1 MPMSEQHRRN
11 NVVVAGDVT
20 IDWNIARIQRT
31 DRPSYV
37 WSLDNLTH
45 AFCQIG
51 GAALLVDLV
60 EAVASVLSQSKRP
73 SFEVR
78 KLSTPD
84 GQVTPDDK
92 RFHHAYALWTPFKM
106 DERELV
112 RGKKVWRVSEFLGI
126 HRGLT
131 STATSSDYKKIANDS
146 EESALI
152 ILDDADLGFRDR
164 PECWPKGLSS
174 RTAKPWI
181 LLKMA
186 PVLATGNLWNNLKT
200 NHPERVLA
208 LINANDLRRHPGV
221 HISRQI
227 SWERTAQDLVWEL
240 LYNPRITGFTMFAHT
255 VVSFGTSGAMLLSR
269 QKGDRLE
276 ATLFFDPAVMEDE
289 WSRSYPG
296 GMVGYTSC
304 LAAAIAREMVAS
316 AAEPNLHRGIQ
327 AGVSAMRLLHKEG
340 YGYASADL
348 EQNPIAFP
356 ASSIAIKIVE
366 GVNCLA
372 TVTVGNPAEVLATRA
387 DGSVP
392 EAASHLWTILEARSL
407 GSLEL
412 IAKQVVRDGLES
424 ALSGVPIG
432 RYGKMVTV
440 DRKEIEALNC
450 IGGLIREYF
459 QQPQKTPL
467 SIAVFGPPGSGKS
480 FAVKQVANW
489 VQPGEFDTLTFNVS
503 QLAGLD
509 DLFNAFHQVR
519 DKVLSGKIPLVF
531 WDEFDTTLNGQ
542 PLGWLRYFLAPM
554 QDGEFQEGQ
563 VIHPIGKSIFVF
575 AGGTSHSMEAFT
587 VNIGNEKYQS
597 SKLPD
602 FISRLR
608 GFLNILGPNCQGSNP
623 AEDPYYIIRR
633 AILLRSILERNASQ
647 LLRSNQG
654 KVVVDIDEGVLRA
667 LLLTREYKHEA
678 RSMEGIILASQ
689 LAGKT
694 SFARSSLPT
703 EAQLNLHVDGREFYS
718 LVHIMEPDK
727 NLLEKLAEAA
737 HEVFCDH
744 LRTEGYS
751 YGPETREDEK
761 IHSSLKPYR
770 KLPENEKE
778 QNRNNVRDIPNKLAS
793 IGYAMIPARGKEPTG
808 EFSNDEV
815 TISARMEHERWM
827 EEKLDVGWKYAKET
841 NKPKRQH
848 KLLVPWEN
856 LPPEEQEK
864 DYILVRGIPQILAKA
879 GYTMV
884 KLSQR

>member
-1 MPMSEQHRRN
+1 MSEKHRRKT
-11 NVVVAGDVT
+11 VIVAGDATV
-20 IDWNIARIQRT
+20 DWNIAQVQST

-45 AFCQIG
+45 AFCQRG
-51 GAALLVDLV
+51 GAALLADLV
-60 EAVASVLSQSKRP
+60 EAVAGVLDQSGHP
-73 SFEVR
+73 LFEVR
-78 KLSTPD
+78 KMSALGS
-84 GQVTPDDK
+84 GVTPDDK
-92 RFHHAYALWTPFKM
+92 RFHHTYALWKPFRM
-106 DERELV
+106 DERDV
-112 RGKKVWRVSEFLGI
+112 ARGKKVWRVSEFLGI
-126 HRGLT
+126 HRAVTG
-131 STATSSDYKKIANDS
+131 STISSDYEKVANVS
-146 EESALI
+146 AESDLI

-164 PECWPKGLSS
+164 PEYWPQALSGK
-174 RTAKPWI
+174 TAKPLI
-181 LLKMA
+181 LLKIA
-186 PVLATGNLWNNLKT
+186 PVLAAGNLWTSLKKA
-200 NHPERVLA
+200 HPERVLA

-221 HISRQI
+221 DISHQI

-240 LYNPRITGFTMFAHT
+240 LYNPQITGFTMFAHT

-269 QKGDRLE
+269 EKSGRLE
-276 ATLFFDPAVMEDE
+276 ATLFFDPAVMENE
-289 WSRSYPG
+289 WNRSYPG

-304 LAAAIAREMVAS
+304 LAAAIAGEMIAN
-316 AAEPNLHRGIQ
+316 AAEPDFNRGIQ
-327 AGVSAMRLLHKEG
+327 SGVSAMRLLHKEG

-356 ASSIAIKIVE
+356 ISKIASKIVE
-366 GVNCLA
+366 GVRCLA

-387 DGSVP
+387 DSSVP
-392 EAASHLWTILEARSL
+392 EAAHLWTILETQSL

-412 IAKQVVRDGLES
+412 IAKQIVREGLES

-432 RYGKMVTV
+432 RYGKLLTV

-467 SIAVFGPPGSGKS
+467 SIAVFGPPGAGKS

-489 VQPGEFDTLTFNVS
+489 VQPGEFDTLTFNIS
-503 QLAGLD
+503 QLSGPG
-509 DLFNAFHQVR
+509 DLLNAFHQVR
-519 DKVLSGKIPLVF
+519 DKALSGKIPLVF
-531 WDEFDTTLNGQ
+531 WDEFDTTLDGQ

-563 VIHPIGKSIFVF
+563 LIHPIGKSIFVF
-575 AGGTSHSMEAFT
+575 AGGTSHSMEAFA
-587 VNIGNEKYQS
+587 GNLGEEKYKS

-608 GFLNILGPNCQGSNP
+608 GFLNILGPNCQGNNT

-633 AILLRSILERNASQ
+633 AILLRSILERNAPQ
-647 LLRSNQG
+647 LLRSNKG
-654 KVVVDIDEGVLRA
+654 KVVLDIDEGVLRA
-667 LLLTREYKHEA
+667 LLLAREYKHGA
-678 RSMEGIILASQ
+678 RSMEGIILSSQ
-689 LAGKT
+689 LAGRT

-718 LVHIMEPDK
+718 LVHIMEPDED
-727 NLLEKLAEAA
+727 LLEKLAEAA

-744 LRTEGYS
+744 LRAEDYS
-751 YGPETREDEK
+751 YGPETREEEK

-770 KLPENEKE
+770 KLLENEKE

-793 IGYAMIPARGKEPTG
+793 IGYTMIPARGKETAS
-808 EFSNDEV
+808 ELNDEEV
-815 TISARMEHERWM
+815 ALLARMEHERWM
-827 EEKLDVGWKYAKET
+827 QEKLDVGWKYAKET
-841 NKPKRQH
+841 DKHKRLH
-848 KLLVPWEN
+848 KSLVPWEK

-884 KLSQR
+884 KLSDR

>member
-1 MPMSEQHRRN
+1 MSETHRRKT
-11 NVVVAGDVT
+11 VIVAGDVT
-20 IDWNIARIQRT
+20 IDWNIARVQRT

-45 AFCQIG
+45 AFCQRG
-51 GAALLVDLV
+51 GAALLADLV
-60 EAVASVLSQSKRP
+60 EAAGSVRGQSKRP
-73 SFEVR
+73 RFEVR
-78 KLSTPD
+78 KMSAPS
-84 GQVTPDDK
+84 GHVTPDDA

-106 DERELV
+106 DERDMV
-112 RGKKVWRVSEFLGI
+112 HGKKVWRVSEFLGI
-126 HRGLT
+126 HRAAP
-131 STATSSDYKKIANDS
+131 SSAESSDYQKVANDS
-146 EESALI
+146 VESALI
-152 ILDDADLGFRDR
+152 VLDDADLGFRDH
-164 PECWPKGLSS
+164 PEYWPQGLSS

-186 PVLATGNLWNNLKT
+186 PVLATGNLWNNLQT

-221 HISRQI
+221 HISHQI
-227 SWERTAQDLVWEL
+227 SWERTAQDLFWEI
-240 LYNPRITGFTMFAHT
+240 LYNPQINGFTMFAHT

-269 QKGDRLE
+269 EKYDRLE
-276 ATLFFDPAVMEDE
+276 ATLFFDPTAMEDE

-304 LAAAIAREMVAS
+304 LAAAIAWEMAAS
-316 AAEPNLHRGIQ
+316 ATEPDLHRGIQ

-356 ASSIAIKIVE
+356 ASSIATKIVE
-366 GVNCLA
+366 GENCLA
-372 TVTVGNPAEVLATRA
+372 TVTVGNPAEVKMTRTG
-387 DGSVP
+387 GSVP
-392 EAASHLWTILEARSL
+392 EAVSQSWTILEAQSL

-412 IAKQVVRDGLES
+412 IAKQIVREGLES

-459 QQPQKTPL
+459 QQPQKPPL

-480 FAVKQVANW
+480 FSVKQVANW
-489 VQPGEFDTLTFNVS
+489 VQPGEFDTLTFNIS
-503 QLAGLD
+503 QLGGPSDLLD
-509 DLFNAFHQVR
+509 AFHQVR

-542 PLGWLRYFLAPM
+542 ELGWLRYFLAPM

-575 AGGTSHSMEAFT
+575 AGGTSHSMEVF
-587 VNIGNEKYQS
+587 VSNVGEEEYKS

-623 AEDPYYIIRR
+623 AEDPYYVIRR

-654 KVVVDIDEGVLRA
+654 KVVVDIDKGVLRA
-667 LLLTREYKHEA
+667 LLLAREYKHGA

-689 LAGKT
+689 LSGKT

-718 LVHIMEPDK
+718 LVHIMEPDVK
-727 NLLEKLAEAA
+727 LMEKLAEAA

-744 LRTEGYS
+744 LRAEGYR

-778 QNRNNVRDIPNKLAS
+778 QNRSNVRDIPNKLSS
-793 IGYAMIPARGKEPTG
+793 IGYTMIPARGKELTS
-808 EFSNDEV
+808 ELNDEEV
-815 TISARMEHERWM
+815 ALLARMEHERWM
-827 EEKLDVGWKYAKET
+827 QEKLDAGWKYAKET
-841 NKPKRQH
+841 DKPKRQH

-856 LPPEEQEK
+856 LPPDEQEK
-864 DYILVRGIPQILAKA
+864 DYIMVRGIPQILAKA

-884 KLSQR
+884 KLSQI

>member
-1 MPMSEQHRRN
+1 MSETHRRKT
-11 NVVVAGDVT
+11 VVVAGDVT
-20 IDWNIARIQRT
+20 IDWNIARVQRR

-37 WSLDNLTH
+37 WNLDNLTH
-45 AFCQIG
+45 AFCQRG
-51 GAALLVDLV
+51 GAALLADLV
-60 EAVASVLSQSKRP
+60 GAVAGTLGQLKLP

-78 KLSTPD
+78 KMSLPD
-84 GQVTPDDK
+84 GRVTPDDE
-92 RFHHAYALWTPFKM
+92 RFNHSYALWTPFKM
-106 DERELV
+106 DEHDIA

-126 HRGLT
+126 HRT
-131 STATSSDYKKIANDS
+131 VTDSATSSDYKKVANDS
-146 EESALI
+146 VEPVLI
-152 ILDDADLGFRDR
+152 VLDDADLGFRDH
-164 PECWPKGLSS
+164 PEYWPQALSS
-174 RTAKPWI
+174 RTAKPLI

-186 PVLATGNLWNNLKT
+186 PALATGNLWNNLKT

-208 LINANDLRRHPGV
+208 LINANDLRRHPSV
-221 HISRQI
+221 HISHQI

-240 LYNPRITGFTMFAHT
+240 LYNPQITGFTMFAHT
-255 VVSFGTSGAMLLSR
+255 IVSFGTSGAMLLSR

-276 ATLFFDPAVMEDE
+276 VTLFFDPTVMEDE
-289 WSRSYPG
+289 WSHSYPG

-304 LAAAIAREMVAS
+304 LVAAITREIMANVK
-316 AAEPNLHRGIQ
+316 EPDLQRGIQ

-356 ASSIAIKIVE
+356 VSSIATKIME
-366 GVNCLA
+366 GVSCLD
-372 TVTVGNPAEVLATRA
+372 TVTVSNPAAVPTTKA

-392 EAASHLWTILEARSL
+392 NTASQSWTILEARTL

-412 IAKQVVRDGLES
+412 IAKQVVRLGLES

-432 RYGKMVTV
+432 RYGKLVTV

-459 QQPQKTPL
+459 QQSQQTPL

-489 VQPGEFDTLTFNVS
+489 VQLGEFDTLTFNIS
-503 QLAGLD
+503 QLSGPN
-509 DLFNAFHQVR
+509 DLFDAFHQIR
-519 DKVLSGKIPLVF
+519 DKVLSGKIPLIF
-531 WDEFDTTLNGQ
+531 WDEFDTALNGQ
-542 PLGWLRYFLAPM
+542 LLGWLRYFLAPM
-554 QDGEFQEGQ
+554 QDGEFKEGQ

-575 AGGTSHSMEAFT
+575 AGGTSHSMEAFAS
-587 VNIGNEKYQS
+587 NLEEEAYKS

-633 AILLRSILERNASQ
+633 AILLRSILERNAVQ
-647 LLRSNQG
+647 ILHSNQG
-654 KVVVDIDEGVLRA
+654 KIVLDIDEGVLSA
-667 LLLTREYKHEA
+667 LLLAREYKHGA
-678 RSMEGIILASQ
+678 RSMEGIILTSQ

-694 SFARSSLPT
+694 SFSRSSLPT

-718 LVHIMEPDK
+718 LVHIMEPDE

-744 LRTEGYS
+744 LRAEGYR
-751 YGPETREDEK
+751 YGSENREDEK

-770 KLPENEKE
+770 KIPENEKE

-793 IGYAMIPARGKEPTG
+793 ISYSMIPARGKELTS
-808 EFSNDEV
+808 EFSDEEI
-815 TISARMEHERWM
+815 TLLAKMEHGRWM
-827 EEKLDVGWKYAKET
+827 QDKLDTGWNYAKET
-841 NKPKRQH
+841 EKSKRQH
-848 KLLVPWEN
+848 ELLVPWEN
-856 LPPEEQEK
+856 LPLEEQEK
-864 DYILVRGIPQILAKA
+864 DYIMVRGIPQILVKA

>member
-1 MPMSEQHRRN
+1 MSETHYRET
-11 NVVVAGDVT
+11 VIVAGDIT
-20 IDWNIARIQRT
+20 IDWNIARVQRT

-45 AFCQIG
+45 AFCQRG
-51 GAALLVDLV
+51 GAALLADLV
-60 EAVASVLSQSKRP
+60 EAASSVRGQSKRP
-73 SFEVR
+73 RFEVR
-78 KLSTPD
+78 KMSAPS
-84 GQVTPDDK
+84 GHVPPDDA
-92 RFHHAYALWTPFKM
+92 RFHHSYALWTPFKM
-106 DERELV
+106 DEHDMA

-126 HRGLT
+126 HRAVT
-131 STATSSDYKKIANDS
+131 ASATSSDYKKVANDFV
-146 EESALI
+146 EPALI
-152 ILDDADLGFRDR
+152 VLDDADLGFRDR
-164 PECWPKGLSS
+164 PECWPQALPS
-174 RTAKPWI
+174 RTDKPWI

-186 PVLATGNLWNNLKT
+186 PALATGNLWNNLKT

-227 SWERTAQDLVWEL
+227 SWERTAQDLFWEL
-240 LYNPRITGFTMFAHT
+240 LYNPQINGFTMFAHT

-269 QKGDRLE
+269 EKGDRLE
-276 ATLFFDPAVMEDE
+276 ATLFFDPTAMEDE

-296 GMVGYTSC
+296 GMIGYTSC
-304 LAAAIAREMVAS
+304 LAAAIATEMVAN
-316 AAEPNLHRGIQ
+316 AAEPDLHRGIQ

-348 EQNPIAFP
+348 EQSPIAFP
-356 ASSIAIKIVE
+356 ASSIATKIVE
-366 GVNCLA
+366 GENCLA
-372 TVTVGNPAEVLATRA
+372 TVTVGNPAEVKTTRA
-387 DGSVP
+387 GGSMP
-392 EAASHLWTILEARSL
+392 EAVSQSWTILETQSL

-412 IAKQVVRDGLES
+412 IAKQIVLEGLEL

-450 IGGLIREYF
+450 VGGLIREYF

-489 VQPGEFDTLTFNVS
+489 VQPGEFDTLTFNIS
-503 QLAGLD
+503 QLGRPSDLLD
-509 DLFNAFHQVR
+509 AFHQVR

-531 WDEFDTTLNGQ
+531 WDEFDTTLDGQ

-563 VIHPIGKSIFVF
+563 ITHPIGKSIFVF
-575 AGGTSHSMEAFT
+575 AGGTSHSMESFAA
-587 VNIGNEKYQS
+587 NLGDEKYKA

-608 GFLNILGPNCQGSNP
+608 GFLNIIGPNCQGSNP
-623 AEDPYYIIRR
+623 AEDPYYVIRR

-654 KVVVDIDEGVLRA
+654 KVIVDIDEGVLRA
-667 LLLTREYKHEA
+667 LLLAREYKHGA

-718 LVHIMEPDK
+718 LVHIMEPDYD
-727 NLLEKLAEAA
+727 LLEKLAEAA

-744 LRTEGYS
+744 LRAEGYI
-751 YGPETREDEK
+751 YGPETTEDEK

-770 KLPENEKE
+770 KLSENEKE

-793 IGYAMIPARGKEPTG
+793 IGYTMIPARGKELTS
-808 EFSNDEV
+808 EFNDEDV
-815 TISARMEHERWM
+815 TLLARMEHERWM
-827 EEKLDVGWKYAKET
+827 QEKLDAGWKYAKET
-841 NKPKRQH
+841 DKPKRQH
-848 KLLVPWEN
+848 KLLVPWGN

-864 DYILVRGIPQILAKA
+864 DYIMVRGIPQILAKA
-879 GYTMV
+879 GYAMV

>member
-1 MPMSEQHRRN
+1 MSEQHRRN

-20 IDWNIARIQRT
+20 IDWNIARVQRT

-78 KLSTPD
+78 KLSTPE

-92 RFHHAYALWTPFKM
+92 RFHHAYALWTPFRM

-126 HRGLT
+126 NRGLT
-131 STATSSDYKKIANDS
+131 SAATSNDYKKVANDS

-174 RTAKPWI
+174 RTTKPWI

-186 PVLATGNLWNNLKT
+186 PVLATGNLWNDLKT
-200 NHPERVLA
+200 NHPERILA
-208 LINANDLRRHPGV
+208 LINANDLRLHPGV

-240 LYNPRITGFTMFAHT
+240 LYNPQINGFTMFAHT

-269 QKGDRLE
+269 EKGDRLE
-276 ATLFFDPAVMEDE
+276 ATLFFDPTAMEDE

-296 GMVGYTSC
+296 GMIGYTSC
-304 LAAAIAREMVAS
+304 LAAAIARELVAS
-316 AAEPNLHRGIQ
+316 AAEPDLHRGIQ

-348 EQNPIAFP
+348 EQHPIAFP
-356 ASSIAIKIVE
+356 TSSIATKIVE
-366 GVNCLA
+366 GVRCLA
-372 TVTVGNPAEVLATRA
+372 TVTVGNPAELLTTRP

-392 EAASHLWTILEARSL
+392 EATSHLWTILETQNL

-412 IAKQVVRDGLES
+412 IAKQIVREGLES

-432 RYGKMVTV
+432 RYGKLVTV

-450 IGGLIREYF
+450 IGSLLREYC
-459 QQPQKTPL
+459 QRPQKTPL

-489 VQPGEFDTLTFNVS
+489 VQPSEIDTLTFNIS
-503 QLAGLD
+503 QLGGPS
-509 DLFNAFHQVR
+509 DLLNAFHQVR

-531 WDEFDTTLNGQ
+531 WDEFDTTLDGQ
-542 PLGWLRYFLAPM
+542 PLGWLGYFLAPM

-563 VIHPIGKSIFVF
+563 ITHPIGRSIFVF
-575 AGGTSHSMEAFT
+575 AGGTSHNMEAFT

-608 GFLNILGPNCQGSNP
+608 GFLNILGPNCQGSNL
-623 AEDPYYIIRR
+623 AKDPYYIIRR
-633 AILLRSILERNASQ
+633 AILLRSILERSAPQ
-647 LLRSNQG
+647 LLRGNKG
-654 KVVVDIDEGVLRA
+654 KSIMDIDEGVLRA
-667 LLLTREYKHEA
+667 LLLAREYKHGA

-694 SFARSSLPT
+694 GFVRSSLPT
-703 EAQLNLHVDGREFYS
+703 EAQLDLHVDGREFYS
-718 LVHIMEPDK
+718 LVHYMEADE

-744 LRTEGYS
+744 LRAEGYR
-751 YGPETREDEK
+751 YGPESREDQK
-761 IHSSLKPYR
+761 IHSSLKHYH
-770 KLPENEKE
+770 KLLENEKE
-778 QNRNNVRDIPNKLAS
+778 QNRNNVRDIPHKLAS
-793 IGYAMIPARGKEPTG
+793 IGYTMIPARGKEMAS
-808 EFSNDEV
+808 EFDDEEV
-815 TISARMEHERWM
+815 TLLARMEHERWM
-827 EEKLDVGWKYAKET
+827 REKLDAGWRYAEET
-841 NKPKRQH
+841 DKPKRRH

-856 LPPEEQEK
+856 LPLEEQEK

-879 GYTMV
+879 GYIIV
-884 KLSQR
+884 KLSSR